1 MADSVPTYMNAPL
14 PVPLA
19 DVNPKSIK
27 LSWDG
32 ISSLEDTG
40 RDPVIYYELQWFNY
54 ETETWDVLT
63 SPNQTPL
70 LQSAFTF
77 TREIIFPSGSE
88 QRFRLRAQ
96 NGVGLGAYS
105 EERFVMAD

>member
-1 MADSVPTYMNAPL
+1 MNIPNPVLLEDITPT
-14 PVPLA
+14 
-19 DVNPKSIK
+19 SIS

-32 ISSLEDTG
+32 ISLDEETG
-40 RDPVIYYELQWFNY
+40 RDTVVYYELQWFNY

-77 TREIIFPSGSE
+77 TREFIFPSGSE
-88 QRFRLRAQ
+88 QSFRLRAQ

-105 EERFVMAD
+105 EERIVVAD